1 MEKTVIVNLTWSW
14 KLILSQARAGLL
26 IKPRVCRS
34 PVYLY
39 KNKPEHAQTKVS
51 TKVDE
56 AQQGKELPPT

>member
-14 KLILSQARAGLL
+14 KLILSRARAGLL

-51 TKVDE
+51 TKVNE
-56 AQQGKELPPT
+56 AQRGKELPPA